1 MSVRVRGSSSRR
13 FVAYFCLSLLFVL
26 AAVLTG
32 LGFGRTITAKNV
44 PATTAAITTQTA
56 VLQDSAWLSES
67 YWRKRRQKKLR
78 NRTYS
83 GRNQAGFNPFAPHF
97 SLNQSPLRYGS
108 GGTVRTV
115 CVRLC
120 DGYYFPI
127 SFSTT
132 RSRLGKD
139 EQACRSRCSGDAR
152 LFYYRTSGGSP
163 ETMVDRRGNAYADL
177 ETAFLYRTRF
187 DKSCQCRPEPWSN
200 EARERHALYATK
212 DWQKRSRR
220 LARIEKRRARR
231 SRRVAATGYQPS
243 STLFGNYQPGL
254 TTQQQPSTYG
264 LTSPIAV
271 PSAPGS
277 VYSQRRMALGNQ
289 PRTVKRKRS
298 RQPRT
303 VRRSRKQWRSNAFSS
318 QD

>member
-1 MSVRVRGSSSRR
+1 MSVRVRGSTGRR
-13 FVAYFCLSLLFVL
+13 LIAFFCLSLLFVL

-32 LGFGRTITAKNV
+32 LGLGHTIATKNV
-44 PATTAAITTQTA
+44 PAATAAITTQTA
-56 VLQDSAWLSES
+56 VLEDSAWLSES

-78 NRTYS
+78 SRIYS
-83 GRNQAGFNPFAPHF
+83 GRDQAGFNPFAPNF
-97 SLNQSPLRYGS
+97 GANQSPWQYGS

-139 EQACRSRCSGDAR
+139 EQACRSRCSGEAR

-177 ETAFLYRTRF
+177 KTAFLYRTGF

-220 LARIEKRRARR
+220 LARLEKRRKRG
-231 SRRVAATGYQPS
+231 SRVAATGYQPS

-254 TTQQQPSTYG
+254 ATQQQPSAYG
-264 LTSPIAV
+264 LTSPNAV
-271 PSAPGS
+271 PILPGS
-277 VYSQRRMALGNQ
+277 VYSQQRMALGKK
-289 PRTVKRKRS
+289 PRAVKRGRS
-298 RQPRT
+298 RQPRS
-303 VRRSRKQWRSNAFSS
+303 VRRSRKQWRSNAFTSHN
-318 QD
+318 